1 MTVLSCLCMCVSCE
15 CGMYKAVRGLEA
27 CHGGESACVCL
38 CSVYL
43 QPIISE
49 NASPPTSAAF
59 TTAQPHSVF
68 RSHCQRSA
76 RHTSPT
82 FPNNSTSVESLFV
95 GTLAIPS
102 PPAPPP
108 FSSAPSPFAATK
120 VTLLQRHVAQG
131 RHPNRLHF
139 RRALTNPNQPI
150 HTTEQASHQPES
162 RCKTQ
167 SQSPPKDS
175 STIQIPNTTV
185 ARMRPRSPHHPPSP
199 AGRSAVLAVV

>member
-108 FSSAPSPFAATK
+108 LLLSPVTICCDKGDTIAETCGSGAPSKPPAFQTR
-120 VTLLQRHVAQG
+120 THQSQ
-131 RHPNRLHF
+131 P
-139 RRALTNPNQPI
+139 TNPHHRTSKSPTRVKVQDPV
-150 HTTEQASHQPES
+150 TEPTERQ
-162 RCKTQ
+162 
-167 SQSPPKDS
+167 
-175 STIQIPNTTV
+175 
-185 ARMRPRSPHHPPSP
+185 
-199 AGRSAVLAVV
+199 